1 MTENLLHQNDLLI
14 QISVYYLDDNPIDL
28 ANFKKKVDNF
38 NNRPESY
45 YIDLQK
51 IKLVTT
57 TDPSEVMS
65 LLIGS
70 NYDVFVCDHN
80 MPENKGLELIIKYLK
95 SENPN
100 TIFVLYTGIDSA
112 DLKNECKENDI
123 LFFVKSEQ
131 FETLLSRIVKKLDMI
146 NAKEVLLDPQQR
158 FYQKIAKDLIHEMQ
172 EIEKLDPDF
181 IIQIGER
188 EFRPSRMI
196 KEINSQSEYGMKF
209 LDGYIEGLKFFKD
222 K

>member
-1 MTENLLHQNDLLI
+1 MTENLLQQNDLLI

-28 ANFKKKVDNF
+28 NNFKKKVDNF

-45 YIDLQK
+45 HVDLQN
-51 IKLVTT
+51 IKLKTT
-57 TDPSEVMS
+57 NDPVEVMG

-80 MPENKGLELIIKYLK
+80 MPEKKGLELILKYLK

-146 NAKEVLLDPQQR
+146 NAKEVVLDPQQR

-172 EIEKLDPDF
+172 EIEKFDPDF